1 MLKYSV
7 ILSIVN
13 LADDYSQE
21 NKDGDRMRVTSNM
34 INEGYLRMQ
43 SNEYFKNAST
53 ETDDDDD
60 NKTASVTI
68 AGGVTLE
75 KGEDSIIVSKKGS
88 DDTKKIIEEI
98 SLTSKRGMA
107 LSDYISGEETDTLQ
121 DKLNEINQTARSLSL
136 ANYL

>member
-98 SLTSKRGMA
+98 SLTSKGGWR
-107 LSDYISGEETDTLQ
+107 
-121 DKLNEINQTARSLSL
+121 
-136 ANYL
+136 